1 MKNSKGEVEL
11 HISDKGSHLLD
22 LFGLMNRTW
31 KIEYSEDRYTAFT
44 SNCFILIDIHSFS
57 KGF

>member
-1 MKNSKGEVEL
+1 MEL
-11 HISDKGSHLLD
+11 HILDKGSHLLD